1 MWDWIISVC
10 FSILLVSMI
19 SFILPNGK
27 LSKFINYILSIV
39 LIFVFVKPIF
49 NVDNNF
55 LEQLHNSDFAISYDE
70 NYLSFSNQF
79 KAKEGEKAIENMLI
93 KEKIYEPTVEIMFD
107 EGDLV
112 QFKIK
117 KVNIF
122 LSEQV
127 INSNSEHID
136 IIVRVKTLISEYLS
150 INEGDVNV
158 FKK

>member
-1 MWDWIISVC
+1 
-10 FSILLVSMI
+10 
-19 SFILPNGK
+19 
-27 LSKFINYILSIV
+27 
-39 LIFVFVKPIF
+39 
-49 NVDNNF
+49 
-55 LEQLHNSDFAISYDE
+55 
-70 NYLSFSNQF
+70 
-79 KAKEGEKAIENMLI
+79 MLI